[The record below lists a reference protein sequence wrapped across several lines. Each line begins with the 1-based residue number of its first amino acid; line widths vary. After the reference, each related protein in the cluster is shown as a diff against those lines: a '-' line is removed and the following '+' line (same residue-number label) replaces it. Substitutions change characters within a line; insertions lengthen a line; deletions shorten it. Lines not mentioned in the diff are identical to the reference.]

1 MIKHY
6 SIHGEVKFKLADNPK
21 YRSMLLSAHAIASA
35 ANIGKVALQQGNPLA
50 INYAE
55 WLALLR
61 YLVPSLKY
69 WVFDKQ
75 RLKLEYM
82 VELNDENWDKLLSSS
97 SVLLEHVY
105 KKDLPVIELGA
116 FE

>member
-1 MIKHY
+1 
-6 SIHGEVKFKLADNPK
+6 
-21 YRSMLLSAHAIASA
+21 MLLSAHAIASA

-61 YLVPSLKY
+61 YLVPSIKY

-105 KKDLPVIELGA
+105 KKDLPVIELGTI
-116 FE
+116 E